1 MAPWRAPA
9 PAIGAPAWLPQFANA
24 GAAAPAHQYASR
36 FLRARPIAR
45 PGAGEHARAAR
56 GPVAP
61 RAQRLFVMLR
71 GLLGGLFSSFFKT
84 GSTKIYGDF
93 EGAGW
98 SYFFSC
104 VAF

>member
-1 MAPWRAPA
+1 MALIDGSAACASASNRSARMAAPIA
-9 PAIGAPAWLPQFANA
+9 TA

-71 GLLGGLFSSFFKT
+71 GL
-84 GSTKIYGDF
+84 
-93 EGAGW
+93 
-98 SYFFSC
+98 
-104 VAF
+104 

>member
-1 MAPWRAPA
+1 MAVH
-9 PAIGAPAWLPQFANA
+9 

-36 FLRARPIAR
+36 FLRAARPIAR

-84 GSTKIYGDF
+84 GSTKIYIKILKGLDGHISSVVLLFNIHDF
-93 EGAGW
+93 RA
-98 SYFFSC
+98 
-104 VAF
+104 